1 MPRRF
6 EQLWDPRGLTG
17 RRDYLFWG
25 VGLMALKYNMDRV
38 IAGALFGFRW
48 NWTNYWAPF
57 DTSFNRLSKE
67 QLWFVGAMLFSAL
80 PFIGAGVVL
89 TIRRL
94 RDAYW
99 PRWFVAFFFLP
110 VLNLVLFASLAAIP
124 GRSAVAEA
132 GLSTWWARLAEK
144 FKVLGPAASASLAIM
159 LTVVLVV
166 PMAAA
171 ATVVFKTYGWGVFVA
186 LPFCLGMF
194 AALFYSAGEPRSWK
208 QCVGV
213 AMLAFMICGLAL
225 IAVALEGLICV
236 LMAVPV
242 AAPLVVLGATAGYFL
257 QQSEWRTPSHAV
269 RLYAVGWLALPLSLM
284 GEAYSYAAAAQ
295 YSVTT
300 TVDISAAPETV
311 WNHVVQFS
319 ELPPPTDLFFR
330 AGIAYP
336 IRARIWGRGVGA
348 VRHCEFSTGPFVEPI
363 TVWDEP
369 HLLAF
374 DVTQQPHPM
383 RELSPY
389 RELDTPH
396 LNGFFQSR
404 HGQFLL
410 TRLADGTTRLSGTT
424 WYTQSLWPGSY
435 WRVWSDYLVH
445 KIHSRVLEH
454 IKAETET
461 PPGVPIVG

>member
-1 MPRRF
+1 MARPL
-6 EQLWDPRGLTG
+6 EQLWDPRGVTG
-17 RRDYLFWG
+17 RRAYLVWG
-25 VGLMALKYNMDRV
+25 VGLMALKYNLDRL
-38 IAGALFGFRW
+38 IAGVWFGTI
-48 NWTNYWAPF
+48 WTWRNYWAPF
-57 DTSFNRLSKE
+57 DTQFNRLSSD
-67 QLWFVGAMLFSAL
+67 QLWFVGAMLLSAL
-80 PFIGAGVVL
+80 PFITAGVVL

-94 RDAYW
+94 RDANW

-110 VLNLVLFASLAAIP
+110 VLNIVFFASLVSVP
-124 GRSAVAEA
+124 GRSAVAET

-144 FKVLGPAASASLAIM
+144 FKVLGPAASASMAII

-171 ATVVFKTYGWGVFVA
+171 ATMVFKTYGWGVFVA

-194 AALFYSAGEPRSWK
+194 ASLFYSAAEPRSWK
-208 QCVGV
+208 ECVGV
-213 AMLAFMICGLAL
+213 AMLAFLICGLAL
-225 IAVALEGLICV
+225 IAVAVEGLICV

-242 AAPLVVLGATAGYFL
+242 AGPLVVLGATAGYFL
-257 QQSEWRTPSHAV
+257 QQSEWRTPSDTA
-269 RLYAVGWLALPLSLM
+269 RLYAVGWLALPLSFM
-284 GEAYSYAAAAQ
+284 GEAASCALPAQ

-300 TVDISAAPETV
+300 TVDISATPETV
-311 WNHVVQFS
+311 WDHVVQFS
-319 ELPPPTDLFFR
+319 QLPPPTDLFFR

-336 IRARIWGRGVGA
+336 IRARIWGHGVGA

-363 TVWDEP
+363 TTWDEP
-369 HLLAF
+369 RLLAF
-374 DVTQQPHPM
+374 DVTEQPHPM

-410 TRLADGTTRLSGTT
+410 TRLADGSTRLSGTT

-435 WRVWSDYLVH
+435 WRLWSDYLVH

-454 IKAETET
+454 IKAETEARPGT
-461 PPGVPIVG
+461 PKVG